1 MIVTCCFPYYWSSL
15 NFMNNTY
22 IRSISISLFLLLFAL
37 SSLPS
42 QAQQTL
48 FPGVTGNALIDS
60 LRKHYKPTFVASY
73 DVARDSMFKSF
84 NYEAGG
90 IECFYT
96 GNIVKVSQS
105 NARMEAQNAGYNTEH
120 IWPVSKFIGRGNPYS
135 DLHHL
140 RPTKADVNA
149 SRNNYRF
156 RVLNTSEVTTFWR
169 GAVSQSTVPTG
180 NLGEWSKTKK
190 GETFDD
196 SFFEPRDVVKGDVA
210 RAKFYF
216 YTMYE
221 TEALAADRDYF
232 VSQMNTLRQFH
243 QQDPV
248 DGIEFLRT
256 LKIGRMQSGKENPFV
271 LDSTLVRRAFFT
283 NYTGPVIP
291 PTPAGRFITE
301 YTFSGT
307 SSCDDEDLE
316 PNRQNLGITFSN
328 FFRKGVNCNL
338 VANAFNSNGWPTS
351 FDVNTY
357 IGLSGETSTNYK
369 AGFSKKDTLSLVI
382 RRSSTGPNQYRLV
395 LAHGNSLTTLREG
408 SLEPAGSSIELN
420 VAMPEI
426 TGLTQFE
433 VRIYAWN
440 STSSSGTFRVAT
452 LKLVGDVVN
461 TNVGTTLNEDT
472 PDKAR
477 QFELL
482 PAYPNPFNPSTTLRY
497 SLQSNSY
504 IALSLFDVSGRK
516 VKDLFQGY
524 QSSGFHE
531 FQLLAD
537 GLSSGVYIAKLQHG
551 SLSQSIKISLLK

>member
-1 MIVTCCFPYYWSSL
+1 
-15 NFMNNTY
+15 MNKLYKRTVGLFC
-22 IRSISISLFLLLFAL
+22 ILSLFSLTFL
-37 SSLPS
+37 SS

-60 LRKHYKPTFVASY
+60 LRKHYKPSFVASY

-105 NARMEAQNAGYNTEH
+105 NARVEAQNAGYNTEH

-156 RVLNTSEVTTFWR
+156 KVLNPSEVTTFWR
-169 GAVSQSTVPTG
+169 EAVSQSSIPSG

-196 SFFEPRDVVKGDVA
+196 SFFEPRDVSKGDVA

-232 VSQMNTLRQFH
+232 SSQMSTLRQFH
-243 QQDPV
+243 EKDPV
-248 DGIEFLRT
+248 DGMEYVKT

-283 NYTGPVIP
+283 NYTGPVIS

-307 SSCDDEDLE
+307 SSCNDEDLE
-316 PNRQNLGITFSN
+316 PNRQSPGITFSN

-351 FDVNTY
+351 YDVNTY
-357 IGLSGETSTNYK
+357 VGFTGETLTNYK
-369 AGFSKKDTLSLVI
+369 AGFSKNDTLSVVI
-382 RRSSTGPNQYRLV
+382 RRSTTGPNQYRMV

-408 SLEPAGSSIELN
+408 NLEPANSSFELKI
-420 VAMPEI
+420 AMPEI
-426 TGLTQFE
+426 TGLTRFE
-433 VRIYAWN
+433 IRVYAWN
-440 STSSSGTFRVAT
+440 SSAATGTFRIST
-452 LKLVGDVVN
+452 LKLIGDVVN
-461 TNVGTTLNEDT
+461 TNVGTRLDSDT
-472 PDKAR
+472 PDKAMG
-477 QFELL
+477 FELL
-482 PAYPNPFNPSTTLRY
+482 PAYPNPFNPTTTLRY
-497 SLQSNSY
+497 SLQRNTY
-504 IALSLFDVSGRK
+504 IALSLYDNSGRK
-516 VKDLFQGY
+516 VRDLFQGY
-524 QSSGFHE
+524 QTSGSHE
-531 FQLLAD
+531 YQLTAD
-537 GLSSGVYIAKLQHG
+537 GLSSGIYIAKLQQG
-551 SLSQSIKISLLK
+551 NASQSVKISLLK

>member
-1 MIVTCCFPYYWSSL
+1 
-15 NFMNNTY
+15 MNNFYKRTFGLF
-22 IRSISISLFLLLFAL
+22 SILSLFFLTFL
-37 SSLPS
+37 ST

-105 NARMEAQNAGYNTEH
+105 NARVEAQNAGYNTEH
-120 IWPVSKFIGRGNPYS
+120 IWPVSKFIGRGNPYA

-156 RVLNTSEVTTFWR
+156 KVLNPSEVTTFWR
-169 GAVSQSTVPTG
+169 EAVSQSSIPTG

-196 SFFEPRDVVKGDVA
+196 SFFEPRDVSKGDVA

-232 VSQMNTLRQFH
+232 SSQMSTLRQFH
-243 QQDPV
+243 EKDPV
-248 DGIEFLRT
+248 DGMEYVKT

-283 NYTGPVIP
+283 NYTGPVIS

-307 SSCDDEDLE
+307 SSCNDEDLE
-316 PNRQNLGITFSN
+316 PNRQSPGITFSN

-351 FDVNTY
+351 YDVNTY
-357 IGLSGETSTNYK
+357 VGFTGETLTNYK
-369 AGFSKKDTLSLVI
+369 AGFSKNDTLSVVI
-382 RRSSTGPNQYRLV
+382 RRSTTGPNQYRMV

-408 SLEPAGSSIELN
+408 NLEPANSSFELKI
-420 VAMPEI
+420 AMPEI
-426 TGLTQFE
+426 TGLTRFE
-433 VRIYAWN
+433 IRVYAWN
-440 STSSSGTFRVAT
+440 SSAATGTFRIST
-452 LKLVGDVVN
+452 LKLIGDVVN
-461 TNVGTTLNEDT
+461 TNVGTRLDSDT
-472 PDKAR
+472 PDKAMG
-477 QFELL
+477 FELL
-482 PAYPNPFNPSTTLRY
+482 PAYPNPFNPTTTLRY
-497 SLQSNSY
+497 SLQSNTY
-504 IALSLFDVSGRK
+504 IALSLYDISGRK
-516 VKDLFQGY
+516 VRDLFQGY
-524 QSSGFHE
+524 QTSGSHE
-531 FQLLAD
+531 YQLTAD
-537 GLSSGVYIAKLQHG
+537 GLSSGIYIAKLQQG
-551 SLSQSIKISLLK
+551 NASQSVKISLLK

>member
-1 MIVTCCFPYYWSSL
+1 
-15 NFMNNTY
+15 MNKLYKRTVGLFC
-22 IRSISISLFLLLFAL
+22 ILSLFSLTFL
-37 SSLPS
+37 SS

-60 LRKHYKPTFVASY
+60 LRKHYKPSFVASY

-105 NARMEAQNAGYNTEH
+105 NARVEAQNAGYNSEH

-156 RVLNTSEVTTFWR
+156 KVLNPSEVTTFWR
-169 GAVSQSTVPTG
+169 EAVSQSSIPSG

-196 SFFEPRDVVKGDVA
+196 SFFEPRDVSKGDVA

-232 VSQMNTLRQFH
+232 SSQMSTLRQFH
-243 QQDPV
+243 EKDPV
-248 DGIEFLRT
+248 DGMEYVRT

-291 PTPAGRFITE
+291 PTPAGRFMTE

-307 SSCDDEDLE
+307 SSCNDEDLE
-316 PNRQNLGITFSN
+316 PNRQSPGITFSN

-351 FDVNTY
+351 FGVNTY
-357 IGLSGETSTNYK
+357 VGFTGETLTNYK
-369 AGFSKKDTLSLVI
+369 AGFSKNDTLSVVI
-382 RRSSTGPNQYRLV
+382 RRSGTGPNQYRMV

-408 SLEPAGSSIELN
+408 NLEPANSSFELKI
-420 VAMPEI
+420 AMPEI
-426 TGLTQFE
+426 TGLTRFE
-433 VRIYAWN
+433 IRVYAWN
-440 STSSSGTFRVAT
+440 SSSATGTFRIST
-452 LKLVGDVVN
+452 LKLIGDVVN
-461 TNVGTTLNEDT
+461 TNVGTRLDSDT
-472 PDKAR
+472 PDKAMG
-477 QFELL
+477 FELL
-482 PAYPNPFNPSTTLRY
+482 TAYPNPFNPTTTLRY
-497 SLQSNSY
+497 SLQSNTY
-504 IALSLFDVSGRK
+504 IALSLYDISGRK
-516 VKDLFQGY
+516 VRDLFQGY
-524 QSSGFHE
+524 QTSGSHEYQLTADGVSSGI
-531 FQLLAD
+531 
-537 GLSSGVYIAKLQHG
+537 YIAKLQQG
-551 SLSQSIKISLLK
+551 NASQSVKISLLK

>member
-1 MIVTCCFPYYWSSL
+1 
-15 NFMNNTY
+15 MNKLYKRTVGLFC
-22 IRSISISLFLLLFAL
+22 ILSLFSLTFL
-37 SSLPS
+37 SS

-60 LRKHYKPTFVASY
+60 LRKHYKPSFVASY

-105 NARMEAQNAGYNTEH
+105 NARVEAQNAGYNSEH

-156 RVLNTSEVTTFWR
+156 KVLNPSEVTTFWR
-169 GAVSQSTVPTG
+169 EAVSQSSIPSG

-196 SFFEPRDVVKGDVA
+196 SFFEPRDVSKGDVA

-232 VSQMNTLRQFH
+232 SSQMSTLRQFH
-243 QQDPV
+243 EKDPV
-248 DGIEFLRT
+248 DGMEYVRT

-291 PTPAGRFITE
+291 PTPAGRFMTE

-307 SSCDDEDLE
+307 SSCNDEDLE
-316 PNRQNLGITFSN
+316 PNRQSPGITFSN

-351 FDVNTY
+351 FGVNTY
-357 IGLSGETSTNYK
+357 VGFTGETLTNYK
-369 AGFSKKDTLSLVI
+369 AGFSKNDTLSVVI
-382 RRSSTGPNQYRLV
+382 RRSGTGPNQYRMV

-408 SLEPAGSSIELN
+408 NLEPANSSFELKI
-420 VAMPEI
+420 AMPEI
-426 TGLTQFE
+426 TGLTRFE
-433 VRIYAWN
+433 IRVYAWN
-440 STSSSGTFRVAT
+440 SSSATGTFRIST
-452 LKLVGDVVN
+452 LKLIGDVVN
-461 TNVGTTLNEDT
+461 TNVGTRLDSDT
-472 PDKAR
+472 PDKAMG
-477 QFELL
+477 FELL
-482 PAYPNPFNPSTTLRY
+482 PAYPNPFNPTTTLRY
-497 SLQSNSY
+497 SLQSNTY
-504 IALSLFDVSGRK
+504 IALSLYDISGRK
-516 VKDLFQGY
+516 VRDLFQGY
-524 QSSGFHE
+524 QTSGSHEYQLTADGVSSGI
-531 FQLLAD
+531 
-537 GLSSGVYIAKLQHG
+537 YIAKLQQG
-551 SLSQSIKISLLK
+551 NASQSVKISLLK